1 MWSRS
6 YRKHVI
12 MAFPSFDTV
21 TNLWAAQADISWP
34 CGAARESAFVRFP
47 TRAMSE
53 AEAVALALNR
63 GKSWIDRRLRGER
76 RDRLLER
83 VMELRA
89 PKSPPAAQDLSSI
102 APALNK
108 EKIFTFGQFKAA
120 LLHGAPKPSEAS
132 LHKSYA
138 ALMKLAKAGCP
149 PDEIKQKIK
158 HSQERLAAK
167 RNSRKVLSLPLTEE
181 AWRRLV

>member
-34 CGAARESAFVRFP
+34 CGAMRESAFVRFP

-53 AEAVALALNR
+53 ADAVALALNR
-63 GKSWIDRRLRGER
+63 GKSWIDRRLRGDRRER
-76 RDRLLER
+76 ILDR
-83 VMELRA
+83 VMELRD
-89 PKSPPAAQDLSSI
+89 KTPARVKES
-102 APALNK
+102 
-108 EKIFTFGQFKAA
+108 EKIFNFTQFKAA
-120 LLHGAPKPSEAS
+120 LLRGALKPSEES
-132 LHKSYA
+132 LHKSYS
-138 ALMKLAKAGCP
+138 ALMKLAKAGCSP
-149 PDEIKQKIK
+149 AEIKLKVK
-158 HSQERLAAK
+158 HSHERLTV
-167 RNSRKVLSLPLTEE
+167 RGNTRKVLNLPLTEE